1 MESKREQIIDLI
13 NEFIYTNGR
22 QRITAAQLN
31 NILNVIANSF
41 ELVGEGKGGGINSV
55 LNNDPNVED
64 NQKIINA
71 NGGLFELSGI
81 IPLTDEINVPYI
93 GFLTSILGNTESA
106 RSAAFAS
113 LAAKPDPIEQ
123 PKIGGVVSNQYA
135 TVIGNID
142 GMNPFD
148 RLSGDKMLSKFKSKI
163 SEGADIPA
171 SAMRASEPEVTATL
185 SLFLPKSVELG
196 GFKLPRGVYS
206 GLVQDNIQNIMEIRE
221 DKIGISAHY
230 HYNDGDSEDERTS
243 AIDVRHEFILN
254 KTSDG
259 RGVSRVVQEPSR
271 KYYEFDGEESLQIN
285 NTGLRFNYGKR
296 LSYVSGSE
304 TAGVASLVSG
314 EVTVSTSALTENSYI
329 MLTVQDGGDFNGNIR
344 VSSKTES
351 GFTISSSNGSDD
363 CNVLWQ
369 VIDIQ

>member
-41 ELVGEGKGGGINSV
+41 ELVGEGTGGGINDV
-55 LNNDPNVED
+55 LNNDPNVDD
-64 NQKIINA
+64 NQKILNA
-71 NGGLFELSGI
+71 NGGQFELSGM
-81 IPLTDEINVPYI
+81 IPVSDELRLPYI
-93 GFLTSILGNTESA
+93 GFLTSIEGNSSPSFRASVAPFSA
-106 RSAAFAS
+106 DPEPEE
-113 LAAKPDPIEQ
+113 KPS
-123 PKIGGVVSNQYA
+123 IGGVVSNQFA

-142 GMNPFD
+142 GFNPFD
-148 RLSGDKMLSKFKSKI
+148 QLNEDNLLSKFKNE
-163 SEGADIPA
+163 SEEDFATKGL
-171 SAMRASEPEVTATL
+171 RAYEPRRTATL
-185 SLFLPKSVELG
+185 SLYLPDSVRIG
-196 GFKLPRGVYS
+196 DYGLPRGVYS
-206 GLVQDNIQNIMEIRE
+206 GLVQDNIQNITEIRE

-230 HYNDGDSEDERTS
+230 SYSDGIKDVERTG

-254 KTSDG
+254 KMSDEN
-259 RGVSRVVQEPSR
+259 GVSRIIQESTR

-314 EVTVSTSALTENSYI
+314 EVTVGTSALTANSYI
-329 MLTVQDGGDFNGNIR
+329 MLTVQDRGDFNGNIR
-344 VSSKTES
+344 VASKSDS
-351 GFTISSSNGSDD
+351 GFTIASSDSSDN

-369 VIDIQ
+369 IIDFK